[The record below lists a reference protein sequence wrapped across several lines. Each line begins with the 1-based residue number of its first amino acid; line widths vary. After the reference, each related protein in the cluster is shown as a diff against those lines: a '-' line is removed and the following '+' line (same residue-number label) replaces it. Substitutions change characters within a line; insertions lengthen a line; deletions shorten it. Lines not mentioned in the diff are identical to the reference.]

1 MPENPDRAAASPKV
15 SLQSLAPPG
24 PATGVGEL
32 IEHLDLAGRAAAA
45 PRERP
50 YVALNMVST
59 ADGRATLSGRSG
71 AIGGKADRQLFHGL
85 RTVVD
90 AVMAGAGTV
99 RAERYHRLVRDP
111 AARERRRARGLA
123 EEPLACVVSGRLALG
138 EEIPLLSDPEARVA
152 ILTASPASLPA
163 ACRARIEYVRC
174 GLAAGAGGGR
184 LDLAAAMRELR
195 ARFGVRTLLCEGG
208 PHLNA
213 HLLAA
218 GLVDELF
225 LSLAPALAGGD
236 AGGGSGGDAGGG
248 SLRIVSGVDLDPPVA
263 MELVSAHE
271 HESHL
276 FLRYKID

>member
-1 MPENPDRAAASPKV
+1 MPESPDQAAASPKV
-15 SLQSLAPPG
+15 SLQSLTPPG

-32 IEHLDLAGRAAAA
+32 IERLDLAERAAAA

-50 YVALNMVST
+50 YVALNMIGT

-71 AIGGKADRQLFHGL
+71 TIGGEADRQLFHGL

-99 RAERYHRLVRDP
+99 RAEGYHRLVRDQ
-111 AARERRRARGLA
+111 AARDLRRRRGLA
-123 EEPLACVVSGRLALG
+123 EEPLACVVSGRLALS
-138 EEIPLLSDPEARVA
+138 EEIPLLTADRRSIGSPIGQQAGVA
-152 ILTASPASLPA
+152 ILTASQANLSGA
-163 ACRARIEYVRC
+163 YRSDIEYIRCVRD
-174 GLAAGAGGGR
+174 GE
-184 LDLAAAMRELR
+184 LDLAAAMRELH

-225 LSLAPALAGGD
+225 LSLAPVLAGGD
-236 AGGGSGGDAGGG
+236 ATGE
-248 SLRIVSGVDLDPPVA
+248 SLRIVSGADLDPPVT

-276 FLRYKID
+276 FLRYRINH